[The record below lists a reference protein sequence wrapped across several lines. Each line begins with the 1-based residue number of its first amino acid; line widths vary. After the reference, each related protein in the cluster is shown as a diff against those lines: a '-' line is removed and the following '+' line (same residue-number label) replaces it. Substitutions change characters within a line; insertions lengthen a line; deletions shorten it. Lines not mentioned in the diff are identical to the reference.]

1 MFSSSSLTVSLKIFF
16 FSLNRIYQF
25 TLRSDMCIYIHTP
38 SQIATSCPNAIY
50 KKAIY
55 PTPTCVRPIE
65 NSGPVCDFY
74 PAFLTGR
81 PLMSYPP
88 PPKPNSA
95 LLSTE
100 ITSWPTAQTRNLSL
114 TTSSQPTDKA
124 RAVPQSNTCRAPGC
138 ASAQASRATQPQ
150 PGGCLNSLLPHLR
163 SGSPPRHSPTP
174 TLH

>member
-1 MFSSSSLTVSLKIFF
+1 MI
-16 FSLNRIYQF
+16 
-25 TLRSDMCIYIHTP
+25 CIYIHTP

-65 NSGPVCDFY
+65 NSGPVCDLY
-74 PAFLTGR
+74 SAFLTGR

-100 ITSWPTAQTRNLSL
+100 ITSGPTAQTRNLSL

-124 RAVPQSNTCRAPGC
+124 TAVPLSNTCGAPR
-138 ASAQASRATQPQ
+138 SESTQASGATQPQ
-150 PGGCLNSLLPHLR
+150 PGGVSTPSFPISALGPRLATVPPPHYTDRNAL
-163 SGSPPRHSPTP
+163 
-174 TLH
+174 